1 MTVPTEYE
9 AGLASKSVLKFWIS
23 EISLAPTGIRTP
35 DRLACSLVAIQT
47 TLLQLKIYTYMHLN
61 SAVINELTSEGKY

>member
-9 AGLASKSVLKFWIS
+9 AGLTSKPVLKFWRS

-35 DRLACSLVAIQT
+35 DCLACSLVTIQT
-47 TLLQLKIYTYMHLN
+47 TLLPLKIYKYVHLN